1 MKIIL
6 EIFLLSKKYLLY
18 IMSTESKVKYIIL
31 YNVISSYG
39 YRLVLKTFWNL
50 VEVLQVLVLVEV
62 EQQVD
67 QLF

>member
-1 MKIIL
+1 MNI
-6 EIFLLSKKYLLY
+6 EF
-18 IMSTESKVKYIIL
+18 KVKYIIL

-39 YRLVLKTFWNL
+39 YRLVLKIFWNL
-50 VEVLQVLVLVEV
+50 AEVLQVLVLVEV

>member
-6 EIFLLSKKYLLY
+6 ETFLLSKKYLLY